1 VTGNAPGAPP
11 VSVWR
16 AAATA
21 LRRVLANALDFVRR
35 VYEKA
40 GEDNIF
46 FLSGGIA
53 FNIMV
58 AAIPFLLLLVAG
70 FGFILSWAV
79 ADPARTTVDYVL
91 HILPPSQAVKNV
103 TYKLVNDIISRRTRF
118 GILGVVLFAW
128 TSTRLFGTLR
138 SVLQEIFD
146 LQEDRSIIGGK
157 LFDMQMVV
165 VSGSLFLANTGITL
179 ALEAVHAFGLRWL
192 ERAGWEELPAVQ
204 AAYARILAFLFTY
217 VMFLLMYRYLPAR
230 RTAWGVSVV
239 AATFTAV
246 AWELLKGLFA
256 WYVAHVANYANTYGA
271 LAALVILVFWIY
283 YSAMVFVLGGEVAQ
297 VWDLR
302 RIRRR
307 QREMLE

>member
-1 VTGNAPGAPP
+1 MDGTRGAGG
-11 VSVWR
+11 VSVRR
-16 AAATA
+16 AAGAA
-21 LRRVLANALDFVRR
+21 LKRVVGGALDFLRR

-46 FLSGGIA
+46 FLAGGIA
-53 FNIMV
+53 FNVMV
-58 AAIPFLLLLVAG
+58 AAVPFLLLLVAG
-70 FGFILSWAV
+70 FGFALSWAV
-79 ADPARTTVDYVL
+79 EDPARATVDYVL

-103 TYKLVNDIISRRTRF
+103 TYQLVNDIISRRTRF
-118 GILGVVLFAW
+118 GILGVVLFVW

-146 LQEDRSIIGGK
+146 LQEDRGIVHGK
-157 LFDMQMVV
+157 LFDMLMVI
-165 VSGSLFLANTGITL
+165 VSGSLFVANTGITVI
-179 ALEAVHAFGLRWL
+179 LEAVHSFGVRWI
-192 ERAGWEELPAVQ
+192 ESFGWEELPSVQ
-204 AAYARILAFLFTY
+204 AAYARLLAFAFTY
-217 VMFLLMYRYLPAR
+217 LMFLLMYRFLPAR
-230 RTAWGVSVV
+230 WAPWRVAVV
-239 AATFTAV
+239 AATFTSL

-256 WYVAHVANYANTYGA
+256 WYVAHVADYANTYGA